1 MNDFIELNKIQE
13 TDYLFTVFSFFI
25 CIICSY
31 ALKKTYEVSSSSL
44 TDKSQIANIIPL
56 LSATTFLV
64 ILVVKS
70 SLALS
75 LGLVGALS
83 IVRFRTPIKE
93 PEELVYLFISIAIGL
108 GFGSGQITITA
119 TIFILILF
127 LIFIFYKSFNKL
139 HNNDFNLIIEIDQSQ
154 NLKISGILENLKKV
168 LDNYDLIKYE
178 LKDDELVI
186 MLKINLVN
194 LEKIDNTKKNIL
206 DNYPNAKI
214 SFYEAKQLY

>member
-1 MNDFIELNKIQE
+1 MVSPIQGL
-13 TDYLFTVFSFFI
+13 TPFTI
-25 CIICSY
+25 L
-31 ALKKTYEVSSSSL
+31 LKKTYEVSSSSL

-127 LIFIFYKSFNKL
+127 LIFFSLKSFSFVSSLESKL
-139 HNNDFNLIIEIDQSQ
+139 KL
-154 NLKISGILENLKKV
+154 
-168 LDNYDLIKYE
+168 LIKIKE
-178 LKDDELVI
+178 MKMI
-186 MLKINLVN
+186 
-194 LEKIDNTKKNIL
+194 
-206 DNYPNAKI
+206 
-214 SFYEAKQLY
+214 